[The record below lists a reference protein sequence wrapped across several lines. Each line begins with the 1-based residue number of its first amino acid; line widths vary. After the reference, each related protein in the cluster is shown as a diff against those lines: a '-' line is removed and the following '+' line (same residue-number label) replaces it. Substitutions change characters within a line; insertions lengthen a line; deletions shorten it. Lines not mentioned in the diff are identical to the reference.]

1 MAYQIDYMAVGDGER
16 SGDAIALRFGNLNG
30 PRSEQVVII
39 IDGGFK
45 ESGEA
50 LVEHVKTHYGTDV
63 VDLVI
68 LTHPDCDHASG
79 LTVVLEK
86 LTVNRLAMHRPWEH
100 AADIKNSFQNGRIS
114 ILGLEKKLEE
124 SLQYASDIEALAI
137 KKGIPIVEPFQGAA
151 GFENAVQVLGPS
163 REYYESLLPQMIT
176 PSSPPSML
184 EKALTSIQDFFHIDL
199 LDDDEDSTSAANNTS
214 TITLLQVEGHKILFT
229 GDAGKTAL
237 NLAADYAESQG
248 IDLKDLH
255 IIHAPHHGSK
265 RNLNSKL
272 LKRVHANHAC
282 VSAAK
287 ASPKH
292 PSKRITNALHKH
304 GTTVHVTRGQC
315 IMYNKDAPRLGWSDI
330 SPEPFHTSF
339 AE

>member
-1 MAYQIDYMAVGDGER
+1 MAYQIDYMAVGEGER

-30 PRSEQVVII
+30 PRSEQTVII

-45 ESGEA
+45 ESGES
-50 LVEHVKTHYGTDV
+50 LVEHIKTHYGTDV
-63 VDLVI
+63 VDTVI

-86 LTVNRLAMHRPWEH
+86 LTVRQLAMHRPWEH
-100 AADIKNSFQNGRIS
+100 AADIKDSFQNGMIS
-114 ILGLEKKLEE
+114 VLGLEKKLEE

-137 KKGIPIVEPFQGAA
+137 KKGIPVVEPFQGDS
-151 GFENAVQVLGPS
+151 GFGNAVHILGPS
-163 REYYESLLPQMIT
+163 QEYYESLLPHIIS
-176 PSSPPSML
+176 PSAPTTT
-184 EKALTSIQDFFHIDL
+184 EKVLRTIQDFLHIDL

-214 TITLLQVEGHKILFT
+214 TITLLQIEGHKILFT

-237 NLAADYAESQG
+237 NHAVDYAESQG

-265 RNLNSKL
+265 RNLSSKL

-282 VSAAK
+282 ISAAK
-287 ASPKH
+287 ESPKH
-292 PSKRITNALHKH
+292 PSKRITNAFHKH
-304 GTTVHVTRGQC
+304 GTVVHVTRGQSL
-315 IMYNKDAPRLGWSDI
+315 MYNKDAPRLGWTDVL
-330 SPEPFHTSF
+330 PEPFHPSF
-339 AE
+339 IE